1 LLAYLAR
8 RLIESLLVLLLM
20 SAVVY
25 VLIGLMPGDPI
36 DLMIS
41 GNPDL
46 TTADAARLRE
56 LYGLDKPLL
65 ERYFLWLGEAVQG
78 DFGWSRNFGRPA
90 LEVLG
95 WAMVNTLWLMI
106 PALVLAL
113 AIAVPLGLAGAA
125 RPGGVVDRGSS
136 VLAVS
141 SLSVPT
147 FWLALLLI
155 YLFAVELR
163 WLPAG
168 GMGEESSLERLKA
181 LVLPVTTLA
190 LGSLG
195 VYLRFIRRSAGDALR
210 QDFVRTA
217 RAKGVSRRRLLWGHV
232 LQNAALPLLTLVGLS
247 FGALFSGA
255 LVTEVIFRQLGMG
268 RVLFDAVA
276 GNDFNLALVGL
287 LVATAATLLGNL
299 LADLA
304 YARLDPRIELA

>member
-1 LLAYLAR
+1 MIAFLIR
-8 RLIESLLVLLLM
+8 RLIESLVVLLLM

-25 VLIGLMPGDPI
+25 LLIGLMPGDPI
-36 DLMIS
+36 DQMIA

-46 TTADAARLRE
+46 TTQDAERLRAH
-56 LYGLDKPLL
+56 YGLDKPLV
-65 ERYFLWLGEAVQG
+65 ERYLIWLGNMAQG
-78 DFGWSRNFGRPA
+78 DLGWSRNFGRPV

-95 WAMVNTLWLMI
+95 WALVNTLWLMI
-106 PALVLAL
+106 PSLVLAL
-113 AIAVPLGLAGAA
+113 LLAVPLGLAAAA
-125 RPGGVVDRGSS
+125 RPGRVVDRSAS
-136 VLAVS
+136 LLAVS

-168 GMGEESSLERLKA
+168 GMGDEGGAERLRA
-181 LVLPVTTLA
+181 LVLPVLTLA

-195 VYLRFIRRSAGDALR
+195 IYLRFVRRAAGEALR

-232 LQNAALPLLTLVGLS
+232 LQNAALPLVTLVGLS

-268 RVLFDAVA
+268 RVLYDAVA
-276 GNDFNLALVGL
+276 GNDYNLALSGL
-287 LVATAATLLGNL
+287 LVATGATLLGNL

-304 YARLDPRIELA
+304 YARLDPRIELT

>member
-1 LLAYLAR
+1 
-8 RLIESLLVLLLM
+8 
-20 SAVVY
+20 
-25 VLIGLMPGDPI
+25 
-36 DLMIS
+36 
-41 GNPDL
+41 
-46 TTADAARLRE
+46 
-56 LYGLDKPLL
+56 
-65 ERYFLWLGEAVQG
+65 
-78 DFGWSRNFGRPA
+78 GR
-90 LEVLG
+90 
-95 WAMVNTLWLMI
+95 
-106 PALVLAL
+106 
-113 AIAVPLGLAGAA
+113 
-125 RPGGVVDRGSS
+125 VVDRGASL
-136 VLAVS
+136 VAVS

-168 GMGEESSLERLKA
+168 GMGEESGLERLRA
-181 LVLPVTTLA
+181 LVLPVLTLA
-190 LGSLG
+190 LGTLG
-195 VYLRFIRRSAGDALR
+195 IYLRFVRRAAGEALR

-232 LQNAALPLLTLVGLS
+232 LQNAALPLVTLIGLS

-268 RVLFDAVA
+268 RVLYDAVA

-304 YARLDPRIELA
+304 YARLDPRIELT

>member
-1 LLAYLAR
+1 MIAYLAR
-8 RLIESLLVLLLM
+8 RLIESLVVLLIM
-20 SAVVY
+20 SAVIY
-25 VLIGLMPGDPI
+25 LLIGLMPGDPI

-46 TTADAARLRE
+46 TTADAARVRE
-56 LYGLDKPLL
+56 SYGLDKPLV
-65 ERYFLWLGEAVQG
+65 ERYLIWLGQAVQG

-95 WAMVNTLWLMI
+95 WAMMNTLWLML
-106 PALVLAL
+106 PALAL
-113 AIAVPLGLAGAA
+113 SLLLAVPLGLAAAA
-125 RPGGVVDRGSS
+125 RPGRIVDRGTSL
-136 VLAVS
+136 LAVS

-168 GMGEESSLERLKA
+168 GMGEGAAERLRSLA
-181 LVLPVTTLA
+181 LPVLTLA
-190 LGSLG
+190 LGSVG
-195 VYLRFIRRSAGDALR
+195 IYLRFVRRAAGEALT

-217 RAKGVSRRRLLWGHV
+217 RAKGVSHRRLLWGHV
-232 LQNAALPLLTLVGLS
+232 LQNAALPLVTLVGLS

-255 LVTEVIFRQLGMG
+255 LVTEVIFHQLGMG
-268 RVLFDAVA
+268 RVLFDAVN

-304 YARLDPRIELA
+304 YARLDPRIELT

>member
-1 LLAYLAR
+1 MIAYLAR
-8 RLIESLLVLLLM
+8 RLIESLVVLLIM
-20 SAVVY
+20 SAVIY
-25 VLIGLMPGDPI
+25 LLIGLMPGDPI

-46 TTADAARLRE
+46 TTADAARVRE
-56 LYGLDKPLL
+56 SYGLDKPLV
-65 ERYFLWLGEAVQG
+65 ERYLIWLGQAVQG

-95 WAMVNTLWLMI
+95 WAMMNTLWLML
-106 PALVLAL
+106 PALAL
-113 AIAVPLGLAGAA
+113 SLLLAVPLGLAAAA
-125 RPGGVVDRGSS
+125 RPGRIVDRGTSL
-136 VLAVS
+136 LAVS

-168 GMGEESSLERLKA
+168 GMGEGAAERLRSLA
-181 LVLPVTTLA
+181 LPVLTLA
-190 LGSLG
+190 LGSVG
-195 VYLRFIRRSAGDALR
+195 IYLRFVRRAAGEALT

-217 RAKGVSRRRLLWGHV
+217 RAKGVSHRRLLWGHV
-232 LQNAALPLLTLVGLS
+232 LQNAALPLVTLVGLS

-268 RVLFDAVA
+268 RVLFDAVN

-304 YARLDPRIELA
+304 YARLDPRIELT

>member
-1 LLAYLAR
+1 MIAFLTR
-8 RLIESLLVLLLM
+8 RLIESLVVLLLM

-25 VLIGLMPGDPI
+25 LLIGLMPGDPI
-36 DLMIS
+36 DQMIA

-46 TTADAARLRE
+46 TTQDAERLRAH
-56 LYGLDKPLL
+56 YGLDKPLV
-65 ERYFLWLGEAVQG
+65 ERYLIWLGNMVQG
-78 DFGWSRNFGRPA
+78 DLGWSRNFGRPV

-95 WAMVNTLWLMI
+95 WALVNTLWLMI
-106 PALVLAL
+106 PSLILAL
-113 AIAVPLGLAGAA
+113 LLALPLGLAAAA
-125 RPGGVVDRGSS
+125 RPGRIVDRGASL
-136 VLAVS
+136 LAIS

-168 GMGEESSLERLKA
+168 GMGDGGGTEQLRA
-181 LVLPVTTLA
+181 LVLPVLTLA

-195 VYLRFIRRSAGDALR
+195 VYLRFVRRAAGEALR

-232 LQNAALPLLTLVGLS
+232 LQNAALPLVTLVGLS

-276 GNDFNLALVGL
+276 GNDYNLALSGL
-287 LVATAATLLGNL
+287 LVATGATLLGNL

-304 YARLDPRIELA
+304 YARLDPRIELT

>member
-1 LLAYLAR
+1 MIAYLVR

-56 LYGLDKPLL
+56 LYGLDKPLF
-65 ERYFLWLGEAVQG
+65 ERYLLWLGEAVQG

-106 PALVLAL
+106 PALVLGL
-113 AIAVPLGLAGAA
+113 AVAVPLGLAGAA
-125 RPGGVVDRGSS
+125 KPGGVADRGASL
-136 VLAVS
+136 LAVS

-168 GMGEESSLERLKA
+168 GMGEESGIERLRA
-181 LVLPVTTLA
+181 LVLPATTLA

-268 RVLFDAVA
+268 RVLYDAVA
-276 GNDFNLALVGL
+276 GNDYNLALVGL

-304 YARLDPRIELA
+304 YARLDPRITLT

>member
-1 LLAYLAR
+1 VIAYLVR
-8 RLIESLLVLLLM
+8 RLIESLAVLLIM

-25 VLIGLMPGDPI
+25 LLIGLMPGDPI

-46 TTADAARLRE
+46 TTADAARVRE
-56 LYGLDKPLL
+56 SYGLDKPLV
-65 ERYFLWLGEAVQG
+65 ERYLIWLGQAVQG

-95 WAMVNTLWLMI
+95 WATVNTLWLMI
-106 PALVLAL
+106 PALAL
-113 AIAVPLGLAGAA
+113 SLLLAVPLGLAAAA
-125 RPGGVVDRGSS
+125 RPGRIVDRGSS
-136 VLAVS
+136 LLAVS

-168 GMGEESSLERLKA
+168 GMGDGAGERLRS
-181 LVLPVTTLA
+181 LLLPVLTLA
-190 LGSLG
+190 LGSVG
-195 VYLRFIRRSAGDALR
+195 VYLRFVRRAAGEALT

-232 LQNAALPLLTLVGLS
+232 LQNAALPLVTLVGLS

-268 RVLFDAVA
+268 RVLYDAVA

-304 YARLDPRIELA
+304 YARLDPRIELT